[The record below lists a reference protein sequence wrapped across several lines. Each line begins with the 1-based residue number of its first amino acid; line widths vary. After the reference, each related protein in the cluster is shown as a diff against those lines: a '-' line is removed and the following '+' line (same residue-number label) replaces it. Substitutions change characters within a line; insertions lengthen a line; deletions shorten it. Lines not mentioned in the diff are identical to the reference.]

1 MFQRVSDLLAMI
13 LLCLRTGLYIL
24 VSNQSGEVGLGDHV
38 KLQADVLDCVGSS
51 SVGSRHNDAG
61 VVVEGELVLK
71 AVPQGRLIEG
81 HEGLKQFKIEWDVE
95 PVTISICN
103 SFVLGLCLVLI
114 PCPDTNPIHVPVIR
128 QVNALVL
135 GITSFLSCPP
145 EVPVT
150 SVDVGVVNRQHLI
163 SRDLNRRFLHDC
175 AADVLDHCS
184 VGVSRCQRDRESQ
197 PRGPRHD
204 EVVSTE
210 VWEPD

>member
-1 MFQRVSDLLAMI
+1 M
-13 LLCLRTGLYIL
+13 
-24 VSNQSGEVGLGDHV
+24 
-38 KLQADVLDCVGSS
+38 
-51 SVGSRHNDAG
+51 
-61 VVVEGELVLK
+61 
-71 AVPQGRLIEG
+71 
-81 HEGLKQFKIEWDVE
+81 E

-114 PCPDTNPIHVPVIR
+114 PCPNTNPIHVPVIR

-150 SVDVGVVNRQHLI
+150 SLDVGVVNRQNLI

-184 VGVSRCQRDRESQ
+184 VGVSRCQQDRESQ
-197 PRGPRHD
+197 PRGPRHE
-204 EVVSTE
+204 EVVTTE
-210 VWEPD
+210 VWEPDQQLLVLGNLGWVVRHDHRLAYPFDPKGVAETPVRVKLSTVST

>member
-1 MFQRVSDLLAMI
+1 MGI
-13 LLCLRTGLYIL
+13 
-24 VSNQSGEVGLGDHV
+24 
-38 KLQADVLDCVGSS
+38 
-51 SVGSRHNDAG
+51 
-61 VVVEGELVLK
+61 VVEGELVLK

-81 HEGLKQFKIEWDVE
+81 HVGLEQFKVEWDVE

-103 SFVLGLCLVLI
+103 SFVLSLCLVLI
-114 PCPDTNPIHVPVIR
+114 PCPDTNPIHVPVIQ

-145 EVPVT
+145 EVPVI
-150 SVDVGVVNRQHLI
+150 SVDVGVINRQHLI
-163 SRDLNRRFLHDC
+163 SRDLIRRFLHDC

-197 PRGPRHD
+197 PRSPRHD

-210 VWEPD
+210 VWETDQQLLVLGNCGWVVRHDLRLAYPFDPKGVAEMPVRVKLLTVST